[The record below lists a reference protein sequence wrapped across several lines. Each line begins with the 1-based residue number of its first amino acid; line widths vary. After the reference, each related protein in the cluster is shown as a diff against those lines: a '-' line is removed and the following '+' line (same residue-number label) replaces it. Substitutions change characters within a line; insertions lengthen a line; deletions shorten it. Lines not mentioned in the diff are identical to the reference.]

1 MCAFG
6 KDIMADAADED
17 IDAPAENW
25 AQIMGRKLRSPE
37 TLRFQSAINTLR
49 FMWTMAPCKA
59 QRFSLQFELR
69 FKARAI
75 AVAIGWCAK
84 AARPRKLLASCA
96 TTRRPSPQVFD

>member
-6 KDIMADAADED
+6 KDFMANEADEV
-17 IDAPAENW
+17 IDAPAESF
-25 AQIMGRKLRSPE
+25 AQIMGRKLSAPE
-37 TLRFQSAINTLR
+37 TLRFQLAIDKLR
-49 FMWTMAPCKA
+49 LMWTMAPCEA
-59 QRFSLQFELR
+59 QRFSLRFELR
-69 FKARAI
+69 FEARVI